1 MNQSGGGP
9 ADAAVAGPDT
19 PGGMLR
25 AERERRGYSVQYA
38 AEDLHLDV
46 WVIEALEANRFEAL
60 GAPVY
65 AKGHLRKYAS
75 LLGLVPATV
84 LERYEALG
92 GTPIEPTPIPA
103 AIAAPV
109 PQRRKVSKA
118 PFWIAAA
125 IAVAAGATWLVY
137 EKLWPMMRRS
147 DVATTSEVPVAPPP
161 SPSPQVEPK
170 VEAQVV
176 EQKVEQAPAP
186 APSLPSPAERGRD
199 GVGASAPTEVRVRL
213 QFIEPSWA
221 EIYDATGK
229 RLMFD
234 MGTPGRVRAVVGV
247 PPLRVNLG
255 LASAVSAQVDDR
267 PIVIP
272 RRAGKDGAKFVIEA
286 DGSVKP
292 DTALK
297 TAERE

>member
-1 MNQSGGGP
+1 MNESGGGP
-9 ADAAVAGPDT
+9 ADAAVAGQDT
-19 PGGMLR
+19 PGGLLR

-65 AKGHLRKYAS
+65 AKGHLRKYAT
-75 LLGLVPATV
+75 LLGLSPATV
-84 LERYEALG
+84 LERYEALS
-92 GTPIEPTPIPA
+92 GTPSEPTPIPA

-109 PQRRKVSKA
+109 PQRRSMPKA
-118 PFWIAAA
+118 PLWIALA
-125 IAVAAGATWLVY
+125 IAVAAGIAWLVY
-137 EKLWPMMRRS
+137 ELWPMIERSGTAKTS
-147 DVATTSEVPVAPPP
+147 DVPAVTARESTPTPSEPVAPPP
-161 SPSPQVEPK
+161 
-170 VEAQVV
+170 V

-186 APSLPSPAERGRD
+186 AP
-199 GVGASAPTEVRVRL
+199 APVTATAANEVRVRL
-213 QFIEPSWA
+213 EFSEPSWA
-221 EIYDATGK
+221 EIYDSTGK

-234 MGTPGRVRAVVGV
+234 MGTPGRVRTVAGA
-247 PPLRVNLG
+247 PPLRINLG
-255 LASAVSAQVDDR
+255 LASAVRAQVDDR

-272 RRAGKDGAKFVIEA
+272 RRAGKDGAKFLVEA

-292 DTALK
+292 DSSLQ